1 MVRLHWCCL
10 PEVRPEGSCRE
21 DSSALAHFYE
31 RWAEFSVYVVLNRN
45 ANVHCG
51 FLNLFRSVYRLEK
64 LVSPQIGGVLLIL
77 KTGGDLCDGIL
88 RTDE

>member
-1 MVRLHWCCL
+1 M
-10 PEVRPEGSCRE
+10 
-21 DSSALAHFYE
+21 
-31 RWAEFSVYVVLNRN
+31 YVVLNRN

-64 LVSPQIGGVLLIL
+64 FVSPQIGGVLLIL